1 MVKKLTVVIALTS
14 AVAIDGEIRVAGTE
28 VEVEVDQD
36 LAKDLLARG
45 RGVLVEATD
54 STQEGDEEIDLA
66 KMTKAQLVEF
76 ALHEY
81 EIELDASLTKDALI
95 EAIQAAAEDE

>member
-1 MVKKLTVVIALTS
+1 MTKNITVVIALTS

-28 VEVEVDQD
+28 VEVDQD

-45 RGVLVEATD
+45 RGVLVEEAD
-54 STQEGDEEIDLA
+54 FTQAADDEIDLA

-95 EAIQAAAEDE
+95 EAIQAAAADE

>member
-28 VEVEVDQD
+28 VEVDQD

-45 RGVLVEATD
+45 RGVLVEEAD
-54 STQEGDEEIDLA
+54 STQTADDEIDLA
-66 KMTKAQLVEF
+66 KMTKAQLIEF

-81 EIELDASLTKDALI
+81 ELELDVSLNKDALI
-95 EAIQAAAEDE
+95 EAIQVAAADE

>member
-28 VEVEVDQD
+28 VEVDQD

-54 STQEGDEEIDLA
+54 STPEVDEEIDLA

-76 ALHEY
+76 ALNEY

-95 EAIQAAAEDE
+95 EAIQAAAADE

>member
-14 AVAIDGEIRVAGTE
+14 AVAIDGEIRVAGA
-28 VEVEVDQD
+28 EVEVDQD
-36 LAKDLLARG
+36 LSKDLLARG
-45 RGVLVEATD
+45 RVVLVEEAD
-54 STQEGDEEIDLA
+54 FTQAADDEIDLA

-81 EIELDASLTKDALI
+81 EIELDASLNKDALI
-95 EAIQAAAEDE
+95 EAIQAAAADE

>member
-1 MVKKLTVVIALTS
+1 MVKKITVVIALTS

-28 VEVEVDQD
+28 VEVDQD

-45 RGVLVEATD
+45 RGVLVEEAD
-54 STQEGDEEIDLA
+54 FTQAADDEIDLA

-81 EIELDASLTKDALI
+81 EIELDASLNKDALI
-95 EAIQAAAEDE
+95 EAIQVAAADE

>member
-1 MVKKLTVVIALTS
+1 MVKKITVVIALTS
-14 AVAIDGEIRVAGTE
+14 AVAINGEICVAGT
-28 VEVEVDQD
+28 EVEVDQD

-45 RGVLVEATD
+45 RGVLVEEAD
-54 STQEGDEEIDLA
+54 STQAADDEIDLA

-81 EIELDASLTKDALI
+81 EIELDASLNKDALI
-95 EAIQAAAEDE
+95 EAIQTAAEAE

>member
-1 MVKKLTVVIALTS
+1 MIKKTTVVIALTS

-28 VEVEVDQD
+28 VEVDQD
-36 LAKDLLARG
+36 LAKDLLTRG
-45 RGVLVEATD
+45 RGVLVEASDT
-54 STQEGDEEIDLA
+54 TQAADDEIDLA

-95 EAIQAAAEDE
+95 EAIQAAAADE

>member
-1 MVKKLTVVIALTS
+1 MVKKLTVLIALTS

-28 VEVEVDQD
+28 VEVDQD
-36 LAKDLLARG
+36 LVKDLLARG
-45 RGVLVEATD
+45 RGVLVEEAD
-54 STQEGDEEIDLA
+54 FTQAADDEIDLA

-81 EIELDASLTKDALI
+81 EIELDASLNKDALI
-95 EAIQAAAEDE
+95 EAIQAAAADE